1 MSTEPNSLERLI
13 DGYAAAEEVV
23 GLMCSLGTMSP
34 EEAQQK
40 RKAWTRTKQGKRFIA
55 GKEAIPDVS
64 NIAHGIGYHTRVMAV
79 DAALV
84 EFNKHRAIYLKQARE
99 LKGRGRFLMQV
110 GSDDW
115 TLVWDLEHREF
126 REMYMDEASTRPG
139 GLEYSLRLTVRIPPE
154 LR

>member
-1 MSTEPNSLERLI
+1 MSTKPNSLERLI
-13 DGYAAAEEVV
+13 DGYAAADEVV
-23 GLMCSLGTMSP
+23 GLMCSLGTMRP
-34 EEAQQK
+34 EDAEQK
-40 RKAWTRTKQGKRFIA
+40 RKAWARTRQGKRFLA

-84 EFNKHRAIYLKQARE
+84 EFNKHRPLYLKQARE
-99 LKGRGRFLMQV
+99 LKGRGYFLMQV

-115 TLVWDLEHREF
+115 TLVWNHEHREF
-126 REMYMDEASTRPG
+126 REMYMEETSTRPG
-139 GLEYSLRLTVRIPPE
+139 GLEYGFRITVRIPPE